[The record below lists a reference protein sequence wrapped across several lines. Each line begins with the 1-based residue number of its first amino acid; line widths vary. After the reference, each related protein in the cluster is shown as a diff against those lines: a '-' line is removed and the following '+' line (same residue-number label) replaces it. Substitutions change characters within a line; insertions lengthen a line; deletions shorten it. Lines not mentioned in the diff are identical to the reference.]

1 MKFFTRQLAIA
12 LCIMG
17 AIAQMSDRCIDAI
30 NEYQNGTQVRT
41 VDKCKTLNTS
51 DLCSRSECFIVDLP
65 SELNTV
71 CSSNE
76 EKEAVENLKK
86 AYEQLI
92 SIHKLLCGGKTPSG
106 SGSAS
111 SGNDSKKTTT
121 VTQTKT
127 QTVTASKKPESTSTA
142 TDNANENQDISLV
155 PGNGEIGLPKFNVTG
170 IDDPTATT
178 NSTIG
183 QETNNIAQADV
194 SSSAN
199 SLSYSLMVLCVIA
212 FNLFF
217 M

>member
-17 AIAQMSDRCIDAI
+17 AMAQMSDRCIDAI

-51 DLCSRSECFIVDLP
+51 DLCNRSECFILDLP

-71 CSSNE
+71 CSTDE
-76 EKEAVENLKK
+76 EKEAVKNLKK

-92 SIHKLLCGGKTPSG
+92 SIHKLLCGGNIPSG
-106 SGSAS
+106 SGS
-111 SGNDSKKTTT
+111 DSKKTTT

-127 QTVTASKKPESTSTA
+127 QTVTTTGKAESTSTTS
-142 TDNANENQDISLV
+142 TDNANENQDISFM
-155 PGNGEIGLPKFNVTG
+155 PANGELGLPKFNVTG
-170 IDDPTATT
+170 IDDPTTAT
-178 NSTIG
+178 NATIG
-183 QETNNIAQADV
+183 QDTNNISQVDA